1 MSEAEDTDL
10 EYEPVEKSAPADR
23 DEVGPLD
30 DSEAPV
36 RPYIDLGGLKVVP
49 REGLQM
55 RLEVE
60 ERTKRVVA
68 VTLILGES
76 TVQLQPFAAPR
87 SEGIWH
93 SVRAVLQAQL
103 EKQGASVE
111 EVDGLIGTELRASIP
126 AGDAGKRQVRIVG
139 VDGPRWMLQAMIA
152 GKAASSESDY
162 ETMVDVLRATV
173 VVRGQQ
179 PMPPRDL
186 IPLKAPAAKGR
197 E

>member
-1 MSEAEDTDL
+1 MSEEDQTEI

-36 RPYIDLGGLKVVP
+36 RPYIDLGGLKIVP
-49 REGLQM
+49 REGMQM

-68 VTLILGES
+68 VTLIVGDS

-93 SVRAVLQAQL
+93 SVRGVLLGQL
-103 EKQGASVE
+103 QKQGAKVE
-111 EVDGLIGTELRASIP
+111 EVDGDLGPELRAAIP
-126 AGDAGKRQVRIVG
+126 AGDAGMRMVRILG
-139 VDGPRWMLQAMIA
+139 IDGPRWMLQAMIA
-152 GKAASSESDY
+152 GKGARNEADY
-162 ETMVDVLRATV
+162 ATMVDVLRATV

>member
-1 MSEAEDTDL
+1 MSDIDETEL

-49 REGLQM
+49 REGMQM

-68 VTLILGES
+68 VTLIVGNS

-93 SVRAVLQAQL
+93 SVRAVLEAQL
-103 EKQGASVE
+103 QKQGAEVE
-111 EVDGLIGTELRASIP
+111 EVDGAVGPELRAAIP
-126 AGDAGKRQVRIVG
+126 AGDAGKRQVRILG
-139 VDGPRWMLQAMIA
+139 IDGPRWMLQAMIA
-152 GKAASSESDY
+152 GKAASSELEY

-197 E
+197 G